1 MMLAYADYVSASRD
15 SLLALA
21 TSGVMPVSFIPFRD
35 ARSSR
40 ERQRLDRPRV
50 VRAALDL
57 LDDVGLDGLT
67 MRSLADR
74 LGVRA
79 ASLYRHVRDKEEL
92 LVLLADEI
100 GAAIPLVAADR
111 PWQEALA
118 DLAREARRQLLA
130 HRDAARLLA
139 SVPPAGPRRLR
150 HIEAILQLLL
160 AAGFAGPDAVRA
172 AYHFNNLVTEFAAD
186 EARLAAAA
194 EALGIGRQELLARA
208 RQQFRTLAPDEYPS
222 LIQLADHLADDDP
235 DGSFEFGLRVW
246 IGGLERLLEHPA

>member
-1 MMLAYADYVSASRD
+1 MPYRD
-15 SLLALA
+15 S
-21 TSGVMPVSFIPFRD
+21 R
-35 ARSSR
+35 ARR
-40 ERQRLDRPRV
+40 ERQRLDRPQIVRV
-50 VRAALDL
+50 ALAL

-67 MRSLADR
+67 MRALADR
-74 LGVRA
+74 LGVKA

-100 GAAIPLVAADR
+100 RGAIPLVAADR

-118 DLAREARRQLLA
+118 DLARQARRQLLG

-150 HIEAILQLLL
+150 HIEAMLRLLL
-160 AAGFAGPDAVRA
+160 AAGFAGPAAVRA

-186 EARLAAAA
+186 EARLATTA
-194 EALGIGRQELLARA
+194 EALSTNPQELLAEA
-208 RQQFRTLAPDEYPS
+208 RRQFQTLPPDEYPS
-222 LIQLADHLADDDP
+222 LIQLADYLADDDP

-246 IGGLERLLEHPA
+246 IGGLERLLEQPA